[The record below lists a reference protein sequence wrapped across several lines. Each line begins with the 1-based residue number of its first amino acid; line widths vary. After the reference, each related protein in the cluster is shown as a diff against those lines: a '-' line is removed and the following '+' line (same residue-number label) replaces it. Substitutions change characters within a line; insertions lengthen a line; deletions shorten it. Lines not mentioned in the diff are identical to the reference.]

1 MHLIQVL
8 AEGGLLGML
17 LMITTLGYSIR
28 HMIIRPFQ
36 TQPETAL
43 LALITGGAQ
52 SYTMD
57 TGQTR
62 QTVNKLDVP
71 ALQRQLNGAYALLD
85 ALETRAGSGSVI
97 AGPLC

>member
-1 MHLIQVL
+1 MDATFLDSRITATRALII
-8 AEGGLLGML
+8 AIEA
-17 LMITTLGYSIR
+17 
-28 HMIIRPFQ
+28 
-36 TQPETAL
+36 AL